1 MVDMFITAYS
11 FNSSLHVFL
20 DQISNGSAASLA
32 SDPNV
37 STDISQ
43 PGSSNQQS
51 PPNDA
56 TDSASPG
63 SIHLDGKYITPIFNL
78 ND

>member
-11 FNSSLHVFL
+11 FNSSLHVSL

-37 STDISQ
+37 SIDISQ